1 MLPLYVLNLGGTVV
15 NVTTISAIYNLAV
28 IPSSIFWGVVTDRIP
43 RRREFFQLSYLGM
56 GVICVAMFELRSLFW
71 LAALYGL
78 LAFVLVANGPAS
90 NLLIMESTDKAS
102 WLATFANFSL
112 IANLGAAAG
121 LLVGLV
127 WSSYIPLDLFLIFCS
142 ACSYCSLVLASFLVK
157 TPPITLETANLRFS
171 PRTLFSSVYHVV
183 TNSLHTIGALSSRA
197 LSVKEFTRL
206 YRIMITGA
214 AKGRTLLFY
223 STFFYMF
230 SYAFMVTS
238 YVPFL
243 SASGVI
249 DSAIFAVTLASVVLQ
264 ILAYRSLGFFT
275 RSIGEARTAVYS
287 VVLAGASMFL
297 IGVSAQFLQNFVLVT
312 NVLLFSL
319 FGFAFALWNS
329 STSVALFSTLG
340 GEKQAGMLGAYTAL
354 SGLGLVIGS
363 ALSGPVS
370 FYFGYPINFTVS
382 SVLMVL
388 AFLILEGAFKA
399 LGPKKLIGK

>member
-1 MLPLYVLNLGGTVV
+1 MLPLYVLRLGGTVV
-15 NVTTISAIYNLAV
+15 DVTTISAIYNLVV
-28 IPSSIFWGVVTDRIP
+28 IPSSIFWGTVTDRIP

-78 LAFVLVANGPAS
+78 LAFVLVANGPAA

-102 WLATFANFSL
+102 WMSTFANFSL

-142 ACSYCSLVLASFLVK
+142 VCSYCSLVLASLLVK
-157 TPPITLETANLRFS
+157 TPTITLETANLRFS
-171 PRTLFSSVYHVV
+171 PRTLFSNLYHVV
-183 TNSLHTIGALSSRA
+183 TNSLQAMGTLSSRA
-197 LSVKEFTRL
+197 LSVREFRRL
-206 YRIMITGA
+206 YRSMIAGA

-223 STFFYMF
+223 SSFFYML
-230 SYAFMVTS
+230 SYALMVTS

-249 DSAIFAVTLASVVLQ
+249 DSAIFAVTLGSVILQ
-264 ILAYRSLGFFT
+264 IIAYRSLTLFT
-275 RSIGEARTAVYS
+275 RRIGEARTAVYS
-287 VVLAGASMFL
+287 VVLAGMSMFL
-297 IGVSAQFLQNFVLVT
+297 IGVSAQFLQNLVLAM
-312 NVLLFSL
+312 NLLLYSV

-329 STSVALFSTLG
+329 STSVTLFSTLG

-363 ALSGPVS
+363 AISGPVS
-370 FYFGYPINFTVS
+370 FYLGYPINFTVS
-382 SVLMVL
+382 SLLMVL
-388 AFLILEGAFKA
+388 ALLILEGAFKA
-399 LGPKKLIGK
+399 LGPREDRP